1 MAMKRLGK
9 LLAATA
15 FLLAPIPAWAQ
26 DDQDVATANWQAIV
40 ACAERPNPENRHAC
54 VDSVL
59 REAGVLD
66 PEREI
71 AAQRKSFGGTP
82 RGDERVEQARRETAS
97 APPPEITKLET
108 IVANAL
114 IGGDRLLVI
123 ATTEGAVWKQIDG
136 SAFRRAPAKGAAF
149 SAEEG
154 ALGSYRCKI
163 GSDIYRCQRVD

>member
-1 MAMKRLGK
+1 MKRLGK

-26 DDQDVATANWQAIV
+26 DDQDGATANWQAIV

-71 AAQRKSFGGTP
+71 AAQRESFGETL
-82 RGDERVEQARRETAS
+82 RDDEHVEQARRETAS

-108 IVANAL
+108 TVANAL

-123 ATTEGAVWKQIDG
+123 ATAEGAVWKQLDG
-136 SAFRRAPAKGAAF
+136 SPFRRVPAKGAAF

-163 GSDIYRCQRVD
+163 GSDVYRCQRVD

>member
-26 DDQDVATANWQAIV
+26 DGQDGATANWQAIV
-40 ACAERPNPENRHAC
+40 ACAKRPNPENRHAC

-71 AAQRKSFGGTP
+71 AAQRESFGGTP
-82 RGDERVEQARRETAS
+82 RDEPAAQARRETAS

-108 IVANAL
+108 TVANAL

-136 SAFRRAPAKGAAF
+136 SPFRRAPANGAAF

-163 GSDIYRCQRVD
+163 GSDVYRCQRVD